1 MSTKPLPA
9 EAVTELLQASAEA
22 TIIADA
28 EGQIIFVNRE
38 AELLFGYAA
47 EEMLGQAVEM
57 LMPETFRERHVK
69 HRRGYKEAPRARP
82 MVAGLDLYAQRK
94 DGTQFRV
101 EISLT
106 PVKTDSGLI
115 VGTAIREI
123 QLADQ
128 SETYFRTLLES
139 APDAMVIAD
148 ENGKIAIINGQAEK
162 MFGYDRRELLGRS
175 IETLLPERIRNRH
188 REHRRGFAKSP
199 ALRPMGVGLDLVGKR
214 KDDSEF
220 PVEISLSPIATA
232 SGTFVSSVIR
242 DVTLRKQME
251 HDINAARQEAE
262 RANKANSAFLAAASH
277 DLRQPVQALS
287 LLNGALRRTIQD
299 ERALEMIDNQENSIT
314 AMTNLLNSLLDI
326 SRLDAGV
333 VTPEIEEFP
342 MQRLIDRLSAE
353 FGRQARHKGLEFS
366 AKPCRAVVRS
376 DPNLLSEIIQN
387 FVSNA
392 IRYTEKGQVR
402 LTCFERD
409 GHCCMVVEDT
419 GIGIEEGEVETIFQ
433 EFQQGKS
440 AVGQKEGFGLGLAI
454 VRRLADLLG
463 HEIGVTSVLG
473 QGSSFSVALPIAYG
487 AEAQHKD
494 EEASA
499 HPLTQSG
506 SGMIILIEDDVRVAD
521 AWGMLLEAEG
531 YRVAKAKSAAEAR
544 ELVSKIAEAPALL
557 ISDFHLLDG
566 STGVEAVSDIREHY
580 GRQIPAF
587 IVSGDTSKVVK
598 DARPVENCTLL
609 SKPVN
614 TERLLA
620 AAKSATQTGEVPAD

>member
-1 MSTKPLPA
+1 
-9 EAVTELLQASAEA
+9 
-22 TIIADA
+22 
-28 EGQIIFVNRE
+28 
-38 AELLFGYAA
+38 
-47 EEMLGQAVEM
+47 
-57 LMPETFRERHVK
+57 
-69 HRRGYKEAPRARP
+69 
-82 MVAGLDLYAQRK
+82 
-94 DGTQFRV
+94 
-101 EISLT
+101 
-106 PVKTDSGLI
+106 
-115 VGTAIREI
+115 
-123 QLADQ
+123 
-128 SETYFRTLLES
+128 
-139 APDAMVIAD
+139 
-148 ENGKIAIINGQAEK
+148 
-162 MFGYDRRELLGRS
+162 
-175 IETLLPERIRNRH
+175 
-188 REHRRGFAKSP
+188 
-199 ALRPMGVGLDLVGKR
+199 
-214 KDDSEF
+214 
-220 PVEISLSPIATA
+220 
-232 SGTFVSSVIR
+232 
-242 DVTLRKQME
+242 
-251 HDINAARQEAE
+251 
-262 RANKANSAFLAAASH
+262 
-277 DLRQPVQALS
+277 
-287 LLNGALRRTIQD
+287 
-299 ERALEMIDNQENSIT
+299 
-314 AMTNLLNSLLDI
+314 
-326 SRLDAGV
+326 
-333 VTPEIEEFP
+333 
-342 MQRLIDRLSAE
+342 
-353 FGRQARHKGLEFS
+353 
-366 AKPCRAVVRS
+366 
-376 DPNLLSEIIQN
+376 
-387 FVSNA
+387 
-392 IRYTEKGQVR
+392 
-402 LTCFERD
+402 
-409 GHCCMVVEDT
+409 MVVEDT